1 MKKKIL
7 VEMVNKRY
15 INIVEKTKGIA
26 PKNLGNPSHPQ
37 LDEKTIREIIEKYRK
52 HFSII
57 KTKKIVKENPLPF
70 FRRPPQKI

>member
-1 MKKKIL
+1 
-7 VEMVNKRY
+7 MVNKRY
-15 INIVEKTKGIA
+15 INIVEKAKGIA

-57 KTKKIVKENPLPF
+57 KTKKIVKENPLPTF
-70 FRRPPQKI
+70 WRPLQKI